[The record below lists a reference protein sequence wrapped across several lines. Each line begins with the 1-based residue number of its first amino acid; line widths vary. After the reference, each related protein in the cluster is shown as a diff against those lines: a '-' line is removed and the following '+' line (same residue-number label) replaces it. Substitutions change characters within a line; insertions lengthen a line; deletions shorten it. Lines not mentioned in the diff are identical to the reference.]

1 MPLWPRRSI
10 SHHVSTVKLIATQD
24 IAPLDEVMVG
34 LLGARAGYL
43 ARFR

>member
-1 MPLWPRRSI
+1 
-10 SHHVSTVKLIATQD
+10 LIATQD